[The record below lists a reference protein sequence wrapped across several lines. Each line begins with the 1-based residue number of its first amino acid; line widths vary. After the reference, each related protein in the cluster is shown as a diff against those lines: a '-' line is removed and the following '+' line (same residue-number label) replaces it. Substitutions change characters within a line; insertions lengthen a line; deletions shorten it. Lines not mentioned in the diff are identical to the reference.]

1 VKITFSSFEDYFSNF
16 NPHMCFYGF
25 NGTGKTS
32 FAGRTGL
39 RTIELDCGD
48 AGVVTL
54 KGAKNIKIVRIRS
67 IAHYLEVVTELNNRE
82 GQFDLLIPDTL
93 TGLQSLAIREVKGKG
108 KNKKEMNQRL
118 WGQVGS
124 MLIECI
130 HETSQF
136 PGGVIYLAQERRK
149 SKKGDEGFETFAP
162 SLTPGVR
169 EFLSSKVDW
178 IGRLYLDGDSRKV
191 TFKLTDL
198 IEAKDR
204 VNPPVFPKDL
214 KLGNDP
220 LMMGE
225 AYLKI
230 RERIVKAVSTT

>member
-1 VKITFSSFEDYFSNF
+1 MKIQFSDFESYFNDF
-16 NPHMCFYGF
+16 HPHMCFYGF

-32 FAGRTGL
+32 LAGRTGL
-39 RTIELDCGD
+39 RTVELDCGD

-54 KGAKNIKIVRIRS
+54 KGAKNVKIVRIRS
-67 IAHYLEVVTELNNRE
+67 IAHYLDTITELNNRS
-82 GQFDLLIPDTL
+82 GQFDLLNPDTL
-93 TGLQSLAIREVKGKG
+93 TGLQSIAIREVKGKG

-124 MLIECI
+124 MMIECI
-130 HETSQF
+130 HETSMF
-136 PGGVIYLAQERRK
+136 PGSVIYLAQERRK
-149 SKKGDEGFETFAP
+149 SKKGDEGFETYAP

-178 IGRLYLDGDSRKV
+178 IGRVFLEGDTRKV
-191 TFKLTDL
+191 TFKLTDT

-214 KLGNDP
+214 NLGNDP
-220 LMMGE
+220 AKMGL

-230 RERIVKAVSTT
+230 RERVIKAVSTT